1 MKIIIADLF
10 STAQI
15 ESLRSMGCDILYN
28 DKLNGESLKQAL
40 AQFLPRILVVR
51 STKVTV
57 DHFNAC
63 PQLEAVV
70 RAGSGI
76 KK

>member
-10 STAQI
+10 STSHI
-15 ESLRSMGCDILYN
+15 ESLRSMGCDVLYN

-40 AQFLPRILVVR
+40 SQFLPTILVVR
-51 STKVTV
+51 STKITV

-63 PQLEAVV
+63 PKLEAVI

-76 KK
+76 